1 QRRRP
6 RGDAGHRLRARREE
20 PLAGA
25 ARARD
30 GQRRQHDQPR
40 RLAALHA
47 RRRPVGPPVESVLR
61 ARRERPLLRPR
72 ARRARPGRQPC
83 EPRHRHRRRGRRRPS
98 RLRGGQPVGRCVLL
112 PQHLPALRRRPGAG
126 PAAAGRSSG
135 LGALPPGGGGRGE
148 RAVARRPPVGRA
160 GGRRQRPLGQAGADA
175 PLRAGRARRGNTTR
189 GRAAM
194 ARRGGAGAGRDP
206 APRPGVAPHRSRQ
219 RGHEKRGA
227 AMKDVRLTALRR
239 FAIAITVL
247 NLLGHFVLGFEQAWA
262 TPIVSLLA
270 AYSTEIA
277 LELLDAWRAGRRPRF
292 LGGARAFVDFLLSA
306 HISGLAVAMLLY
318 ANDRLLPIAFA
329 AVTAIGSKYLFRVAV
344 GSEGHSRHV
353 FNPSN
358 LGITATLL
366 AFPWVGIAQPY
377 MFTENLSR
385 AASWLLPAVIVC
397 TGSFLNAKLT
407 RRIPL
412 ILAWLGAFVLQAAV
426 RHFVLGNLFWPSLN
440 PMTGVAFVLFTFYMV
455 TDPAT
460 TPVTARGQ

>member
-1 QRRRP
+1 
-6 RGDAGHRLRARREE
+6 
-20 PLAGA
+20 
-25 ARARD
+25 
-30 GQRRQHDQPR
+30 
-40 RLAALHA
+40 
-47 RRRPVGPPVESVLR
+47 
-61 ARRERPLLRPR
+61 
-72 ARRARPGRQPC
+72 
-83 EPRHRHRRRGRRRPS
+83 
-98 RLRGGQPVGRCVLL
+98 
-112 PQHLPALRRRPGAG
+112 
-126 PAAAGRSSG
+126 
-135 LGALPPGGGGRGE
+135 
-148 RAVARRPPVGRA
+148 
-160 GGRRQRPLGQAGADA
+160 
-175 PLRAGRARRGNTTR
+175 
-189 GRAAM
+189 
-194 ARRGGAGAGRDP
+194 
-206 APRPGVAPHRSRQ
+206 
-219 RGHEKRGA
+219 
-227 AMKDVRLTALRR
+227 MKDVRLTALRR

-460 TPVTARGQ
+460 TPVTARGQVAFGAAVAAAYGTLMALHIVFGLFFALSAVCALRGALLWARARAWATRPSRIEVSAPALIERTGA